1 MNLLQGAVTGQKDK
15 QVPDNWEN
23 THNNVIMTYRM
34 NYHGTDLDPNLP
46 HPDPFKEVVVPSA
59 KPREDDPAYLLK
71 MPGDSEQGNTTA
83 LSQQVKESAE
93 DRLAMLQE
101 IRAHMDLLN
110 DFVGIIPQEQ
120 LHKRKRELYLAMPNT
135 PPTASERAKRLR
147 QVLEGLEGMNEDM
160 S

>member
-1 MNLLQGAVTGQKDK
+1 
-15 QVPDNWEN
+15 
-23 THNNVIMTYRM
+23 MTYRM
-34 NYHGTDLDPNLP
+34 NYHGTNLDPNLP
-46 HPDPFKEVVVPSA
+46 HPAPFKDVVVPNA